1 MAAMQQASREGGG
14 EVKVFVGIRSI
25 SPRYH
30 LTRAQLRELAKA
42 HNVPRGRNTSDTV
55 ANLEKAG
62 IKF

>member
-1 MAAMQQASREGGG
+1 MII
-14 EVKVFVGIRSI
+14 IRHRTT

-30 LTRAQLRELAKA
+30 ITRAQLRELAKA
-42 HNVPRGRNTSDTV
+42 HNVPRGRNTPDTV

>member
-1 MAAMQQASREGGG
+1 MKA
-14 EVKVFVGIRSI
+14 FVGIRSI

>member
-1 MAAMQQASREGGG
+1 MARLQQASREGGG
-14 EVKVFVGIRSI
+14 EVKVFVPHRTI

-30 LTRAQLRELAKA
+30 LTRSQLRELAKA
-42 HNVPRGRNTSDTV
+42 HNVPRGRSTSDTV